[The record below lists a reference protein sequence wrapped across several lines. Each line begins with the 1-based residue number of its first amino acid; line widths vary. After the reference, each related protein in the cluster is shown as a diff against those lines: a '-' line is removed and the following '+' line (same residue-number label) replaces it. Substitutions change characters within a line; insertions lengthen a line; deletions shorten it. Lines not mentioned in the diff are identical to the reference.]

1 MKIAN
6 RILGVILLSA
16 EIIPIWVLGYKYFH
30 LFIIDTIGG
39 RLLSFPGWFF
49 NYVNI
54 NTLQELGFGMLI
66 IMLVFITGWAILKP
80 SRISMIVISI
90 FLALVLMQDFFMY
103 IVFFIG
109 H

>member
-16 EIIPIWVLGYKYFH
+16 VIIPIWFLGYTDFYH
-30 LFIIDTIGG
+30 IIISTISGI
-39 RLLSFPGWFF
+39 LLLFPGWFF

-54 NTLQELGFGMLI
+54 NTLEQLVFGMLL

-80 SRISMIVISI
+80 SKLSIILISI
-90 FLALVLMQDFFMY
+90 FLALVLMQDCFIY
-103 IVFFIG
+103 IVLFIG